1 MTSSRRSRTIPCG
14 AGTVCFGE
22 AGSGE
27 DGGFAKGETCPTGK
41 CCTVI
46 SWNVRP
52 NDPCPLPHENIIKSK
67 CRAQQVCIVGRGT
80 TTLDCDTSAAGIQD
94 SCAVPCGG
102 TTTLRLCTTNPASLG
117 PFTFTLGGQSFGPT
131 AATCHDFT
139 VGPITANATFTGTVT
154 DKDGCA
160 KSDSVDADHLPDRGA
175 LAVSGGE
182 TCGGGNLTFTASTGR
197 TGCTYNFS
205 VDGTSV
211 QNTTA
216 NTYSYPADP
225 DSACHT
231 VSVVATC
238 GGCVSNTA
246 SMTVSQCITTM
257 TGCTA

>member
-1 MTSSRRSRTIPCG
+1 M
-14 AGTVCFGE
+14 
-22 AGSGE
+22 
-27 DGGFAKGETCPTGK
+27 
-41 CCTVI
+41 
-46 SWNVRP
+46 
-52 NDPCPLPHENIIKSK
+52 
-67 CRAQQVCIVGRGT
+67 
-80 TTLDCDTSAAGIQD
+80 
-94 SCAVPCGG
+94 
-102 TTTLRLCTTNPASLG
+102 TTLRLCTTNPASLG

-131 AATCHDFT
+131 SDTCHNFT
-139 VGPITANATFTGTVT
+139 VGPITANTTFSGTVT

-160 KSDSVDADHLPDRGA
+160 KSDSVTLTTSQIQLA

-182 TCGGGNLTFTASTGR
+182 TCGGGNLTFTASTGK

-205 VDGTSV
+205 VDGASV

-225 DSACHT
+225 DSTCHT

-246 SMTVSQCITTM
+246 SMTVSQCITTT